1 MPRFSC
7 IFLPKFSCIF
17 LPFLVNQTQTQINLQ
32 QEHKHKPNNRS
43 SQIFSNH
50 KTHIYKLNHNSN
62 PDFLIFQS
70 TTKPPAN
77 KIHKPRNQIHK
88 PRKFSIKKKKII
100 NSKVPILKLKQIHF
114 SVLFQSLFGCQENER
129 IKIWIAPSKSIPS
142 KPNSNQIQIKKF
154 I

>member
-1 MPRFSC
+1 MPHQIIIENIYFSISTKEKIHQDLC
-7 IFLPKFSCIF
+7 SSSTRTPKNTNPYFKHKNTCPDFLAFF

-77 KIHKPRNQIHK
+77 KIHKPR
-88 PRKFSIKKKKII
+88 KFSIKKKK
-100 NSKVPILKLKQIHF
+100 
-114 SVLFQSLFGCQENER
+114 
-129 IKIWIAPSKSIPS
+129 KS
-142 KPNSNQIQIKKF
+142 
-154 I
+154 